1 MSKTKPKLL
10 IIDGNA
16 IIHRS
21 FHALPPTLRT
31 KDGTLVNAVY
41 GFTSFLLTALNEFHP
56 EYIILALDKKGA
68 TFRHETFADYKATRI
83 KAPDELYEQIPLVK
97 QIARVFA
104 IPIFEKTG
112 FEADDLIGTL
122 CLQAEKEKNLET
134 IIITGDLDTL
144 QLVSHKTKVY
154 TTSRG
159 LSESVLYDVEKIK
172 TRFNLNPKQ
181 IIDLKALAG
190 DQSDNIPGAKGIGLK
205 TATDL
210 LVNFKNIEGVYQAV
224 DKKDKKIKERTLELL
239 KASRDDVFLSKS
251 LATINCNAPIELSLK
266 KAAFAGF
273 NLDEILELFRKLE
286 FRSLLDKAKSLRDY
300 HQKKQSD
307 SLEIKEQKI
316 SAKKEKN
323 DYHFLKT
330 EKEFAN
336 FLKTL
341 KKRKEFA
348 INLKLETIN
357 NFETSLTG
365 LSFSWLKN
373 QAFFVLVDDKK
384 IKALKPILEN
394 KQILKTGHDLKTTW
408 QVFKNLNI
416 DFQGLGFDVM
426 LASYLLN
433 PGERRHDLDALAFLE
448 LGIDKLTN
456 KDIALTDKT
465 QLSFDFSKP
474 DQEKIALLTN
484 EGADLIGQ
492 LKKSLEKKL
501 INLKLKEIFTT
512 IEMPLIKVL
521 AKMEYTGIK
530 IDLEPIKKFHK
541 EVIAKIKKLETEI
554 YFLAGKKFNINST
567 KQLKEILFVDLEIP
581 TFGIKKTKTGFSTAE
596 EELIKLKDL
605 HPIIPYLQDYREL
618 TKLETTYL
626 SALPKIINTKTG
638 KIHTH
643 FNQAVTATGRLSSN
657 DPNLQN
663 IPARTEEGRKIREA
677 FVAEKGFKLLGL
689 DYSQIEL
696 RLAAHMSQDKNMIK
710 AFNDGEDIHA
720 ATAAKINDIPLE
732 KVSKQQR
739 REAKATN
746 FGILYGQG
754 PHGLSQAA
762 GINFFN
768 AKEFIKKYFASY
780 PGIKKMVDHFIKE
793 AEKNNYAITLFGR
806 KRPLPDINSSL
817 PMVKKAAE
825 RMATNTPIQGTAA
838 DLIKLAMI
846 KIGDLIE
853 PKSDEIHLLLQ
864 VHDELI
870 FEVKEEKLDYYAK
883 KIKKVMEEIMK
894 LKVPIVVDVSWG
906 KNWGELK

>member
-1 MSKTKPKLL
+1 M
-10 IIDGNA
+10 
-16 IIHRS
+16 
-21 FHALPPTLRT
+21 
-31 KDGTLVNAVY
+31 
-41 GFTSFLLTALNEFHP
+41 
-56 EYIILALDKKGA
+56 
-68 TFRHETFADYKATRI
+68 
-83 KAPDELYEQIPLVK
+83 
-97 QIARVFA
+97 
-104 IPIFEKTG
+104 
-112 FEADDLIGTL
+112 
-122 CLQAEKEKNLET
+122 
-134 IIITGDLDTL
+134 
-144 QLVSHKTKVY
+144 
-154 TTSRG
+154 
-159 LSESVLYDVEKIK
+159 
-172 TRFNLNPKQ
+172 
-181 IIDLKALAG
+181 
-190 DQSDNIPGAKGIGLK
+190 
-205 TATDL
+205 
-210 LVNFKNIEGVYQAV
+210 
-224 DKKDKKIKERTLELL
+224 
-239 KASRDDVFLSKS
+239 
-251 LATINCNAPIELSLK
+251 
-266 KAAFAGF
+266 
-273 NLDEILELFRKLE
+273 
-286 FRSLLDKAKSLRDY
+286 
-300 HQKKQSD
+300 
-307 SLEIKEQKI
+307 
-316 SAKKEKN
+316 
-323 DYHFLKT
+323 
-330 EKEFAN
+330 
-336 FLKTL
+336 
-341 KKRKEFA
+341 
-348 INLKLETIN
+348 
-357 NFETSLTG
+357 
-365 LSFSWLKN
+365 
-373 QAFFVLVDDKK
+373 
-384 IKALKPILEN
+384 
-394 KQILKTGHDLKTTW
+394 
-408 QVFKNLNI
+408 
-416 DFQGLGFDVM
+416 
-426 LASYLLN
+426 
-433 PGERRHDLDALAFLE
+433 
-448 LGIDKLTN
+448 
-456 KDIALTDKT
+456 
-465 QLSFDFSKP
+465 
-474 DQEKIALLTN
+474 
-484 EGADLIGQ
+484 
-492 LKKSLEKKL
+492 
-501 INLKLKEIFTT
+501 
-512 IEMPLIKVL
+512 
-521 AKMEYTGIK
+521 
-530 IDLEPIKKFHK
+530 
-541 EVIAKIKKLETEI
+541 
-554 YFLAGKKFNINST
+554 
-567 KQLKEILFVDLEIP
+567 EIP

-825 RMATNTPIQGTAA
+825 RMAINTPIQGTAA